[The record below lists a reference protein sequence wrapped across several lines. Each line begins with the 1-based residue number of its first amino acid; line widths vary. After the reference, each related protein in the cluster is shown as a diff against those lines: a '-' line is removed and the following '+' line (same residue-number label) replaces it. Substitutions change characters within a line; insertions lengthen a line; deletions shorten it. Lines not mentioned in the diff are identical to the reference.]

1 MFLRRAIY
9 IIEGARCSD
18 TAEAMDTVEV
28 TKIHKYRAL
37 RGELRKCDHQPEAG
51 SIYMF
56 SPLRAH
62 PGNVTKLIRRMK

>member
-1 MFLRRAIY
+1 
-9 IIEGARCSD
+9 
-18 TAEAMDTVEV
+18 MDTVEV

-62 PGNVTKLIRRMK
+62 LGNVTKLIRRMKKKIKGEKYAVFAGKRFFLYL